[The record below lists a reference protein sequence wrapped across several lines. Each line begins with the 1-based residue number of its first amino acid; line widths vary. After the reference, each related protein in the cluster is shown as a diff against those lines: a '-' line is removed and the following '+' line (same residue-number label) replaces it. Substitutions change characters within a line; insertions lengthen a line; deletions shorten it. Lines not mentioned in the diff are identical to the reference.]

1 MTSYFKQPALGA
13 QRSAWMTEEEGGKEG
28 ECAARDGKGG
38 GEVVEVDV
46 EEAGS
51 PLTGGEGEG
60 EGGKKRRMKVEQEKD
75 GCVQRKKREGG
86 EVTGLG
92 AAFQRHTGAFHEV
105 SQVGRRAGS
114 RRAG

>member
-13 QRSAWMTEEEGGKEG
+13 QRSTWMAEEEGGKEG
-28 ECAARDGKGG
+28 ECAVRDGKGG

-51 PLTGGEGEG
+51 PLMGGEGQG
-60 EGGKKRRMKVEQEKD
+60 EGGKKRRMKVEKEND
-75 GCVQRKKREGG
+75 GCVQKEKREGG
-86 EVTGLG
+86 EVNGLG
-92 AAFQRHTGAFHEV
+92 AAFQRHTSAFHEV
-105 SQVGRRAGS
+105 SQVGRRAGN